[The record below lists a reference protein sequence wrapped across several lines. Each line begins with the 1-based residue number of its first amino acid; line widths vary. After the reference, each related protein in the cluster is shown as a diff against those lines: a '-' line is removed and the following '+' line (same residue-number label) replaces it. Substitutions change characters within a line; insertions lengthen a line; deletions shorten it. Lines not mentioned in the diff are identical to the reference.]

1 MAKSNNQQGVEP
13 QEHQNN
19 AEAFIN
25 NNQKLFITAIAV
37 IIIVIGAGVAYNN
50 LYRIPRTNKANNAL
64 FQGQTY
70 FEQQQ
75 WSKALQGDSIAYQG
89 FLSIADNYSGTDAA
103 NLAHAYAGICYK
115 QLGENDK
122 AIQEFNQ
129 FNASDDLASA
139 AVISSAA
146 TCYADAGQP
155 EKAASMLIDVAKK
168 ADANSLSPIFLKQ
181 AGEIYVSAKKFDKAV
196 AAFQMIKDKYAATYV
211 GMNIDKYI
219 EQAKLQK

>member
-1 MAKSNNQQGVEP
+1 MAKKNNQKGAEP

-25 NNQKLFITAIAV
+25 RNKKMFITAIAV
-37 IIIVIGAGVAYNN
+37 IIIAIGGGVAYNN
-50 LYRIPRTNKANNAL
+50 LYSNPRIKKANNAL
-64 FQGQTY
+64 FQGQKY

-75 WSKALQGDSIAYQG
+75 WSQALQGDSIAYQG
-89 FLSIADNYSGTDAA
+89 FLSIANHYSGTDAA

-115 QLGENDK
+115 QLGDNNK
-122 AIQEFNQ
+122 AIEEFNK
-129 FNASDDLASA
+129 FEAEDDLASA
-139 AVISSAA
+139 AILSSAA

-155 EKAASMLIDVAKK
+155 EKAANMLVDVAKK

-181 AGEIYVSAKKFDKAV
+181 AGELYISVKEYDKALT
-196 AAFQMIKDKYAATYV
+196 AFEIIKDKYAATYI